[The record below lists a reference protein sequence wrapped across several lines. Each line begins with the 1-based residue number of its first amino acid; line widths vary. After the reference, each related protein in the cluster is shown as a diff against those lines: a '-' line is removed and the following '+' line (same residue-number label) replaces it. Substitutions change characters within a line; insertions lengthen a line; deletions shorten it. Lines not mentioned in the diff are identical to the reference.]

1 MISSKLHA
9 VERALRKVSDQLSY
23 ILLLVASVLAAIMML
38 LVATAVF
45 MRYCLNSPMLGDMEM
60 IQFLLITLTSF
71 SLAYCASKKGHVSVN
86 VLVKLLPQYVQRVV
100 SVLVNI
106 ISLVFLGMVAW
117 YSAVQGVVLWHRGHT
132 TIMFGI
138 PLYPFAVV
146 LSFGFAVFTFVI
158 FVDLIDSLA
167 EVFDV

>member
-1 MISSKLHA
+1 MISSTLSA
-9 VERALRKVSDQLSY
+9 VGRALRRVSDPLSY
-23 ILLLVASVLAAIMML
+23 ILLMVASVLAAIMMF
-38 LVATAVF
+38 LVASSVF
-45 MRYCLNSPMLGDMEM
+45 MRYFLNSPILGDMEM

-71 SLAYCASKKGHVSVN
+71 SLAYCASQKSHVSVN
-86 VLVKLLPQYVQRVV
+86 ALVNLLPPYVQRVV
-100 SVLVNI
+100 KVLVNT
-106 ISLVFLGMVAW
+106 ISLVFLAMVAW
-117 YSAVQGVVLWHRGHT
+117 YSAVQGSVLWHRGHE